1 MRWSPKKREE
11 YAAINDKG
19 ILTGLG
25 IDPIFRARPGLWN
38 LVWLHS
44 VQIDS
49 LLQTKP
55 GSPDS
60 EILSWTNIVT
70 LCNQSASYS
79 IGGISLETLADVLTV
94 ESFVSRIAKSI
105 AAIPLI
111 SFFDEPENDSWY
123 QFVTDRLENYYLRP

>member
-1 MRWSPKKREE
+1 M
-11 YAAINDKG
+11 
-19 ILTGLG
+19 
-25 IDPIFRARPGLWN
+25 
-38 LVWLHS
+38 
-44 VQIDS
+44 QIDS
-49 LLQTKP
+49 LLQIKP

-111 SFFDEPENDSWY
+111 SFFDEPGNDSWY
-123 QFVTDRLENYYLRP
+123 QFVTDRLENYYLHP